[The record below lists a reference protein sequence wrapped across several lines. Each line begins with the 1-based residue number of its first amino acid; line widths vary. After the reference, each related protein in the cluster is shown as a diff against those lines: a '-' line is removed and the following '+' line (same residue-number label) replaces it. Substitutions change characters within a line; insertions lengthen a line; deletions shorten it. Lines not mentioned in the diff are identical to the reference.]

1 MDISGFKRDAKAVAA
16 GQWIGDLPGMEDA
29 RLCVRGLSSPSV
41 VVLRSAKERK
51 VSKKGRNADGSLKP
65 EIARAILGEVLFE
78 GVLIDWDGFSED
90 GKSVPYDKALAEK
103 WCTDPDYEPF
113 ADAVVYA
120 AGIVDRGIAETTEDV
135 AGNSKRSSSGNSSG
149 ASAPSN

>member
-1 MDISGFKRDAKAVAA
+1 MDISALKRDAKAVAA

-41 VVLRSAKERK
+41 VVMRSAKERK

-65 EIARAILGEVLFE
+65 DIARKILGEVLFE
-78 GVLIDWDGFSED
+78 GVLIDWDGLTSE
-90 GKSVPYDKALAEK
+90 GKPLPYDKALAEQ
-103 WCTDPDYEPF
+103 WCTDPDYEAF

-120 AGIVDRGIAETTEDV
+120 AGIVDRGIADTTEDV
-135 AGNSKRSSSGNSSG
+135 AGNSKRSSAGNSSG
-149 ASAPSN
+149 ASAPKD